1 MRWARDS
8 GRGRRYARPIMTSPT
23 TLEEAHSELTLR
35 LRQQELAAEFASF
48 GLRTDELQLV
58 LDEAAR
64 VAAKGMECGLA
75 KVLEYL
81 PGENRFIIRAGTGWR
96 PGTVGHATL
105 GSDLDSPAG
114 YAFRTGQPVL
124 SNHLS
129 TETRFRTPQILIDH
143 SVNRAFNV
151 LVATGEW
158 RYGVLEVDSPDRRD
172 FSISDTAF
180 LETVAATLAQ
190 AIAKARR
197 MEELRDSRAF
207 VQGVIDASPDC
218 VKVLSAEGVVEFINE
233 RGVALNGFGSAE
245 AVLGRELAALWPPA
259 ARDAIREAVRGAAA
273 GGIVRVEEQGPTAG
287 GEPRWWELS
296 FAPHAVARGGP
307 KVIGIARDV
316 SARHRA
322 EEELRNSER
331 GLRLRNAGLEGD
343 VRDRTRERDHLWEL
357 GEDLLV
363 VADHDGR
370 MLKIN
375 PYWTRLLGWSE
386 GEILHGSHAEFIHPE
401 DLGDV
406 MDALERMRDG
416 GLPVRYENRVRARDG
431 RWRWISWTMSPEP
444 GGRRMTGV
452 GRDVTDFKEQQRQL
466 AMAQDSLR
474 QSQKMEAVGQLTG
487 GLAHDFNNLLTGISG
502 SLDLLAIRLRQGRID
517 NLTRY
522 IDAAQEAS
530 RRAAA
535 LTHRLLAFSRRQTLD
550 PKPTDVDRLVAG
562 MADLIGRTVGPAITL
577 DVVAAPGAWVAL
589 VDPNQLEN
597 ALLNL
602 AINARDAMPDGGR
615 LTVEIANHWVDARG
629 AAARDLEA
637 GPYLMLSVSDTGTG
651 MAPEVVERA
660 FDPFFTTKPL
670 GLGTGLGLSMIYGFA
685 KQSGGQARIHSQVG
699 LGTSVTLYLPRH
711 DGGAARDE
719 APSDDIAAMPR
730 AEQGETVLVVDDEPT
745 VRMLVGEVL
754 ADLGYTAIEAADGTG
769 GLKILQSDIR
779 IDLLVT
785 DVGLPGGMN
794 GRQVADAARVLRP
807 GLKVLFITGYAEAAA
822 VGGGHLDAGMAVMT
836 KPFAMDD
843 LAGRIREMITS
854 PG

>member
-1 MRWARDS
+1 MRWVRDI
-8 GRGRRYARPIMTSPT
+8 GPTRRYGQRIMTSPT

-35 LRQQELAAEFASF
+35 LRQQELAAEFAAF
-48 GLRTDELQLV
+48 GLRTDELQPV

-81 PGENRFIIRAGTGWR
+81 PGEDRFIMRAGVGWR
-96 PGTVGHATL
+96 PGTVGHAIL

-124 SNHLS
+124 SNHLAA
-129 TETRFRTPQILIDH
+129 ETRFRTPQLLVDH
-143 SVNRAFNV
+143 AVHRAFNV

-172 FSISDTAF
+172 FTIADTAF
-180 LETVAATLAQ
+180 LETVAASLAQ
-190 AIAKARR
+190 AIAKAQRI
-197 MEELRDSRAF
+197 EELRDSRAF
-207 VQGVIDASPDC
+207 AQGVIDASPDC
-218 VKVLSAEGVVEFINE
+218 VEVLSDDGVIEFINE
-233 RGVALNGFGSAE
+233 RGVAMNGFGSAG
-245 AVLGRELAALWPPA
+245 AVLGRELASLWPPE
-259 ARDAIREAVRGAAA
+259 ARGRIRDAVRGAAA
-273 GGIVRVEEQGPTAG
+273 GGTVLIEEQRSADG

-322 EEELRNSER
+322 EEELRDSER

-386 GEILHGSHAEFIHPE
+386 GEILHGSHAEFIHAE
-401 DLGDV
+401 DLGAV
-406 MDALERMRDG
+406 MEALERMRDG
-416 GLPVRYENRVRARDG
+416 GLPVSYENRVRARDG

-452 GRDVTDFKEQQRQL
+452 GRDVTDFKEQQKQL

-517 NLTRY
+517 NLNRY

-562 MADLIGRTVGPAITL
+562 MADLIGRTVGPAIAL
-577 DVVAAPGAWVAL
+577 DVVAVPGAWVAL

-651 MAPEVVERA
+651 MTPEVAARA

-711 DGGAARDE
+711 DGGASRDE
-719 APSDDIAAMPR
+719 APSDDVGAMPR

-794 GRQVADAARVLRP
+794 GRQVADAARALRP
-807 GLKVLFITGYAEAAA
+807 GLKVLFITGYAETAA
-822 VGGGHLDAGMAVMT
+822 VGGSHLDAGMAVMT

-843 LAGRIREMITS
+843 LAGRIREMITE